1 MNRLR
6 VFPFLLCLCL
16 LVSRAALIG
25 SERKLPPADEHI
37 DWCATSIS
45 ARLGGAEISEADLP
59 GRVVLL
65 IQGGLG
71 ADAPWNTFMVRTA
84 KEFLG
89 AAPAGSLVP
98 LLVVDDP
105 KTNVGAWINLGGS
118 PLAAVLERKHLH
130 IPGFIWCGAPRFV
143 LVDAD
148 GLVISDLIVD
158 GRDLTG
164 RSRYHSR
171 GIQMNADDVRR
182 TADAGPGP
190 LVPEGMWQACKADA
204 VLLGEAAVTS
214 KPLAALLKSLR
225 ERSKG
230 GGKGGENGGEKAE
243 AQRLLDGV
251 RQHLTRQ
258 LAIAERSRAS
268 NPLLM
273 ARVVKRMQT
282 QFAGDELAKPIDA
295 LAKTIAG
302 DKALQAEIKAA
313 EDLALVKRTAA
324 EIEWGVGDPDKSR
337 PTDKISAIKQGLLA
351 VGKRNP
357 KSLAARQAD
366 TQKIIWD
373 AWVAKAIDPLP
384 W

>member
-1 MNRLR
+1 MSLPAL
-6 VFPFLLCLCL
+6 PFLLGLCL
-16 LVSRAALIG
+16 LVGGPALVAG
-25 SERKLPPADEHI
+25 ERKGPPVDERI

-45 ARLGGAEISEADLP
+45 ARLGGAEITDADLP

-71 ADAPWNTFMVRTA
+71 ADAAWNTFMVRTA
-84 KEFLG
+84 KEFID
-89 AAPAGSLVP
+89 AAPAGALVP

-105 KTNVGAWINLGGS
+105 KTNVGAWTSLGGS
-118 PLAAVLERKHLH
+118 PLAAVVERKHLH

-158 GRDLTG
+158 GRDLSG

-171 GIQMNADDVRR
+171 GILMKPDDIRR

-190 LVPEGMWQACKADA
+190 LVPDGTWQACKAEA
-204 VLLGEAAVTS
+204 ALLGEAAVTG
-214 KPLAALLKSLR
+214 KPLAAALKSLR
-225 ERSKG
+225 DRSKG
-230 GGKGGENGGEKAE
+230 GDKAE
-243 AQRLLDGV
+243 AQRLLDSV
-251 RQHLTRQ
+251 RQHITRQ

-268 NPLLM
+268 NPLLT

-282 QFAGDELAKPIDA
+282 QFAADELAKPIDA
-295 LAKTIAG
+295 LAKAIAG

-313 EDLALVKRTAA
+313 EDLALVRRTAA
-324 EIEWGVGDPDKSR
+324 EIEWGVGDPDRSR
-337 PTDKISAIKQGLLA
+337 PADKITAIKQGLLA

-366 TQKIIWD
+366 TQKTIWD

>member
-1 MNRLR
+1 MNLPAL
-6 VFPFLLCLCL
+6 PFLLSLCL
-16 LVSRAALIG
+16 LVSGTALVAAG
-25 SERKLPPADEHI
+25 ERKGPPLDERI
-37 DWCATSIS
+37 DWCATSIN
-45 ARLGGAEISEADLP
+45 ARQGGAEITDADLP

-71 ADAPWNTFMVRTA
+71 VDAPWNTFMVRTA
-84 KEFLG
+84 KEFID

-105 KTNVGAWINLGGS
+105 KTNVGAWTSLGGS
-118 PLAAVLERKHLH
+118 PLAAVVERKHLH

-143 LVDAD
+143 LIDAE

-158 GRDLTG
+158 GRDLSG
-164 RSRYHSR
+164 NSRYHSR
-171 GIQMNADDVRR
+171 GILMKPDDVRH

-190 LVPEGMWQACKADA
+190 LVPEGAWQSCKTEAA
-204 VLLGEAAVTS
+204 LLGEAAVTS
-214 KPLAALLKSLR
+214 KPLAAVLKSLR
-225 ERSKG
+225 DRSKG
-230 GGKGGENGGEKAE
+230 SDKAE

-251 RQHLTRQ
+251 RQHITRQ
-258 LAIAERSRAS
+258 LAIAERSRAI

-273 ARVVKRMQT
+273 ARMVKRMQT
-282 QFAGDELAKPIDA
+282 QFAADELAKPIDA

-313 EDLALVKRTAA
+313 EDFALVKRTAA
-324 EIEWGVGDPDKSR
+324 EIEWGVGDPDKPR
-337 PTDKISAIKQGLLA
+337 PADKISAIKQGLQA